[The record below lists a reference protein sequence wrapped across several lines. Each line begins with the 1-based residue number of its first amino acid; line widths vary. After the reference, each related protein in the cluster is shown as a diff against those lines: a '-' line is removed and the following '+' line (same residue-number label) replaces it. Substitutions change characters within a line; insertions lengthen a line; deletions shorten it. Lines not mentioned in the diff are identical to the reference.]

1 METKVVLFEGDSLL
15 AVQEKDE
22 EVWVGVRTVCEG
34 LGLRESR
41 MKLER
46 KKLQTD
52 LVLSRGTKFYPI
64 GKNGAEMLCLHL
76 DYLPLWLA
84 KISITPAMKRDQPE
98 LVEKLIQYQLKAKDI
113 LAAAFIRRSEQ
124 GDQNT
129 INLILL
135 LNKKLNKL
143 YADMNGRFDEL
154 EKRVEH
160 KVEQTVLIPEQ
171 NKLMAAPAQRS
182 TLFQGRDF
190 KSWKQDVYT
199 LCERV
204 IKTNPAYL
212 SNADVLHDIYEYMR
226 RVYSVVWEQE
236 KKEHKAS
243 YGHGIRNLDI
253 IYENDTYRSIFISLL
268 NDKVLDTE
276 SSLEDIIAPLVHK
289 RDDKSLHGCATFKM
303 VYKRMEIDGVLWDKQ
318 KRKYFKV
325 HPDVKTVRITKIIK
339 DDPVLKDKFRKAI
352 RGLMKEGD

>member
-1 METKVVLFEGDSLL
+1 METKVVPFEGDSLL
-15 AVQEKDE
+15 AVQETDA
-22 EVWVGVRTVCEG
+22 VWVGVRTVCEG

-41 MKLER
+41 MKMER

-52 LVLSRGTKFYPI
+52 IVLSKGTKFYPL
-64 GKNGAEMLCLHL
+64 GKNGSEMLFLHL

-98 LVEKLIQYQLKAKDI
+98 LVEKLVQYQLKAKDI
-113 LAAAFIRRSEQ
+113 LAEAFIERNKQ
-124 GDQNT
+124 DDQNT

-143 YADMNGRFDEL
+143 YADMNERFDEL

-160 KVEQTVLIPEQ
+160 KVEQTVLILEH
-171 NKLMAAPAQRS
+171 AAPAQRS

-204 IKTNPAYL
+204 IKTNPVYF

-236 KKEHKAS
+236 KKEHKAV

-289 RDDKSLHGCATFKM
+289 RNDKSLHGCATFRM
-303 VYKRMEIDGVLWDKQ
+303 VYKRMEIEGVSWDKQ
-318 KRKYFKV
+318 KQKYFKMY
-325 HPDVKTVRITKIIK
+325 PNAKTVKVTEIIRA
-339 DDPVLKDKFRKAI
+339 DPVLKDKFRKAI
-352 RGLMKEGD
+352 RRLMKEGD

>member
-1 METKVVLFEGDSLL
+1 METKVVPFEGDSLL
-15 AVQEKDE
+15 AVQEKD

-52 LVLSRGTKFYPI
+52 LVLSKGTKFYPL

-113 LAAAFIRRSEQ
+113 LAAAFIKRNEQ

-154 EKRVEH
+154 EKRVEP
-160 KVEQTVLIPEQ
+160 KPVQIPVQ
-171 NKLMAAPAQRS
+171 KS

-204 IKTNPAYL
+204 VKTNPAYL

-268 NDKVLDTE
+268 NDKILDTE
-276 SSLEDIIAPLVHK
+276 SSLEDIIAPLIRK
-289 RDDKSLHGCATFKM
+289 RKDKSLHGCATFRM
-303 VYKRMEIDGVLWDKQ
+303 VYKRMELEGVSWDKQ
-318 KRKYFKV
+318 KRK
-325 HPDVKTVRITKIIK
+325 HPEAKTVSEIIRI
-339 DDPVLKDKFRKAI
+339 DPVLKDKFRKAV